1 MHSNAFTEDVEKV
14 ISFKKNKITSIRSAV
29 VAEHSWA
36 EGAIIY
42 MVTYEIVGVVNFIKL
57 STFSLPIRIIF
68 VKSIPKLFS
77 IKYFTTLLL

>member
-1 MHSNAFTEDVEKV
+1 
-14 ISFKKNKITSIRSAV
+14 
-29 VAEHSWA
+29 
-36 EGAIIY
+36 

-77 IKYFTTLLL
+77 IKYFTTLLLSYFSTDSCSLKIKISTWVEPVSTSKTVVKCSTGG

>member
-1 MHSNAFTEDVEKV
+1 MQ
-14 ISFKKNKITSIRSAV
+14 
-29 VAEHSWA
+29 A
-36 EGAIIY
+36 EGPGRQSSETRNSYAAGLSVLLSLQQNFSITLDN